1 MNIKILFYKIFFK
14 LYKLGVSSINI
25 EELHSIYEELRY
37 TINDYN
43 DKNLSKLFN
52 DENNFIKEFVFLF
65 TYFELG
71 LFINDEL
78 IFDNPIFIPHIID
91 SYPKESVAAINLSHY
106 MYHLFLQNRT
116 LKKVTK
122 I

>member
-1 MNIKILFYKIFFK
+1 MNTLNIKILFYKIFFK
-14 LYKLGVSSINI
+14 LYKLGISSIHI
-25 EELHSIYEELRY
+25 EQLHSIYEELRY

-52 DENNFIKEFVFLF
+52 DENKFVKEFVFLF

-78 IFDNPIFIPHIID
+78 IFENPIFIPHIID
-91 SYPKESVAAINLSHY
+91 TYSKESEAAINLSHY
-106 MYHLFLQNRT
+106 MYHLLLQNKT
-116 LKKVTK
+116 LKK
-122 I
+122 